1 MYRAVGRNLPPPY
14 FYHNMMHPVMFC
26 FGRGSLHFT
35 CYYLPLSAKQMT
47 KDIYPIILFSSKLM
61 CTQQER
67 GSLMQ
72 VKIEVSPE
80 HTPPRAVI
88 YTDRITPEIQRAL
101 DILQAKDTPVLAER
115 DGRTFLLSEQEV
127 YMIRVVGGET
137 KLYTKKEEFR
147 TRKRLY
153 EVLDQLGSGF
163 MQISKSCAVN
173 LSYVQSVEAG
183 FGGSL
188 LLKMRNGLSDY
199 VSRKYLPDLKNYLG
213 L

>member
-1 MYRAVGRNLPPPY
+1 
-14 FYHNMMHPVMFC
+14 
-26 FGRGSLHFT
+26 
-35 CYYLPLSAKQMT
+35 
-47 KDIYPIILFSSKLM
+47 
-61 CTQQER
+61 
-67 GSLMQ
+67 MQ

-101 DILQAKDTPVLAER
+101 DILQAKDAPVLAER
-115 DGRTFLLSEQEV
+115 NGRTFLLAGPEICMV
-127 YMIRVVGGET
+127 RVEGGET
-137 KLYTKKEEFR
+137 RLYTEKEEFS

-153 EVLDQLGSGF
+153 ELLDQLGGGF
-163 MQISKSCAVN
+163 MQISKSCIVN
-173 LSYVQSVEAG
+173 LSCVESVEAG

>member
-1 MYRAVGRNLPPPY
+1 
-14 FYHNMMHPVMFC
+14 
-26 FGRGSLHFT
+26 
-35 CYYLPLSAKQMT
+35 
-47 KDIYPIILFSSKLM
+47 
-61 CTQQER
+61 
-67 GSLMQ
+67 MQ

-101 DILQAKDTPVLAER
+101 DILQAKD
-115 DGRTFLLSEQEV
+115 EQEV

-173 LSYVQSVEAG
+173 LSYVQSVEAS

>member
-1 MYRAVGRNLPPPY
+1 
-14 FYHNMMHPVMFC
+14 
-26 FGRGSLHFT
+26 
-35 CYYLPLSAKQMT
+35 
-47 KDIYPIILFSSKLM
+47 
-61 CTQQER
+61 
-67 GSLMQ
+67 MQ

-101 DILQAKDTPVLAER
+101 DILQAKD
-115 DGRTFLLSEQEV
+115 TFLLSEQEV

-173 LSYVQSVEAG
+173 LSYVQSVEAS

>member
-1 MYRAVGRNLPPPY
+1 
-14 FYHNMMHPVMFC
+14 
-26 FGRGSLHFT
+26 
-35 CYYLPLSAKQMT
+35 
-47 KDIYPIILFSSKLM
+47 
-61 CTQQER
+61 
-67 GSLMQ
+67 MQ

-101 DILQAKDTPVLAER
+101 DILQAKDAPVLAER
-115 DGRTFLLSEQEV
+115 NGRTFLLAGQD
-127 YMIRVVGGET
+127 I
-137 KLYTKKEEFR
+137 YTKKEEFS

-153 EVLDQLGSGF
+153 ELLDQLGGSF

-173 LSYVQSVEAG
+173 LSYAESVEAG

-188 LLKMRNGLSDY
+188 LLKLKNGLSDY

-213 L
+213 I